1 MFHQKDIFVVPSY
14 DLLLLGIQTAQAYKY
29 VFDMK
34 GGRST
39 TIATYEVDAKS
50 GFSTSEESH
59 GWWSQVTLKY
69 WGQGRHGWQGPQGLG
84 LA

>member
-1 MFHQKDIFVVPSY
+1 MLDRIPRYRRTALKEDRVP
-14 DLLLLGIQTAQAYKY
+14 

-39 TIATYEVDAKS
+39 AIATYEVDAKS

-59 GWWSQVTLKY
+59 G
-69 WGQGRHGWQGPQGLG
+69 
-84 LA
+84 